1 MPFRITEGKKIEGK
15 KIRKRKKRRE
25 RRNRERGERERESQ
39 YNAHSQ
45 GCMVI
50 IEEKEW

>member
-1 MPFRITEGKKIEGK
+1 MTASSGDKYVKERKKE
-15 KIRKRKKRRE
+15 RKREK
-25 RRNRERGERERESQ
+25 ERESQ
-39 YNAHSQ
+39 YNAYSK